1 MTESTVID
9 APDQM
14 RDALARIAEF
24 GVKAQLDDFGTG
36 YSSLTFLHHFSGDA
50 IKIDRSFVMSMHTDA
65 ANEEIIRAIIELA
78 HNLGLRVIAEGV
90 EEEEQL
96 AILDSVG
103 CEYAQGYLFAK
114 PLKPELA
121 SELLR
126 DRKLDAGPRRELSAR
141 GRGLAR
147 GPGCRTSARA

>member
-24 GVKAQLDDFGTG
+24 GVRAQLDDFGTG

-50 IKIDRSFVMSMHTDA
+50 IKIDRSFVTTMHTDT
-65 ANEEIIRAIIELA
+65 ANEEIIRAIIDLA

-90 EEEEQL
+90 EEEVQL
-96 AILDSVG
+96 AILESVG
-103 CEYAQGYLFAK
+103 CDFAQGYLFAE
-114 PLKPELA
+114 PLPAAEA

-126 DRKLDAGPRRELSAR
+126 KRKFAPT
-141 GRGLAR
+141 
-147 GPGCRTSARA
+147 P